1 MMMMMCVCA
10 EGDVFAV
17 KCEMCLF
24 LSLHEKYVCVSCVL
38 FPIVEKKID
47 LSFFSLLY
55 SGISPVS
62 LLPGT

>member
-17 KCEMCLF
+17 KCEMCFSLF
-24 LSLHEKYVCVSCVL
+24 TKNIYVCVSCVL